1 MTVWHRPSQMRGI
14 FIDSRVPP
22 LAELK
27 MKFQRIVAYEN
38 GADELFLVGRATLV
52 WSRTCLRAFW

>member
-1 MTVWHRPSQMRGI
+1 MRGI

-22 LAELK
+22 LVELK

-52 WSRTCLRAFW
+52 